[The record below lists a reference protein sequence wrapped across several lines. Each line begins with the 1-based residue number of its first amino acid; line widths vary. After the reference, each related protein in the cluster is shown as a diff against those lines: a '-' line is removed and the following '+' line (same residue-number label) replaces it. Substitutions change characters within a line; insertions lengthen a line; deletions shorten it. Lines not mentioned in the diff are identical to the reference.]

1 MRVLVA
7 GATGA
12 IGRPL
17 VAALNARGHAVVG
30 LTIDAGAA
38 DLLYRLGAQPLV
50 VDVLDADATSAAVQD
65 ARPEV
70 VVEQLTA
77 LPRSYTPGSMRAA
90 LAATGAVRTL
100 GGDNVYAAAFA
111 AGAHR
116 YVAQSGCYYY
126 RPGDGLAD
134 EREPWVED
142 GPPLVAASLGALVA
156 VEKRTLRPN
165 APLAGVA
172 LRYGF
177 FYGPGTWFHPD
188 GDGAAQLRAGQYPVL
203 GTGAGRWSFVHI
215 DDAVAATVAAVE
227 SDTTGAFNVCDDAPI
242 PLGHWLPAFA
252 RYLGAPL
259 PRHVPVGPDT
269 DPDGR
274 FYAELLRGA
283 QNHLARKELGF
294 DPRPLPWDRQGSGI
308 SIGMTRHRAT
318 GEAAFDVVQ
327 TPRGSRPRAR

>member
-17 VAALNARGHAVVG
+17 VAALNAHGHAVAG
-30 LTIDAGAA
+30 LTRDPNNA
-38 DLLYRLGAQPLV
+38 DLLSRLGAQPLLA
-50 VDVLDADATSAAVQD
+50 DVLDRDATAAAVLD
-65 ARPEV
+65 ARPDV

-77 LPRSYTPGSMRAA
+77 LPRSYTPEAMRAA
-90 LAATGAVRTL
+90 LAATRAVRTV
-100 GGDNVYAAAFA
+100 GGDNVYAAAVA
-111 AGAHR
+111 AGARR

-134 EREPWVED
+134 ESEPWVEHGSPMVD
-142 GPPLVAASLGALVA
+142 GGVGALTA
-156 VEKRTLRPN
+156 VEQRTLRPN
-165 APLAGVA
+165 GPLAGVA

-188 GDGAAQLRAGQYPVL
+188 GDVAAQLRAGQYPVL
-203 GTGAGRWSFVHI
+203 GTNAGLWPFVHI

-227 SDTTGAFNVCDDAPI
+227 SDVAGAFNICDDAPI
-242 PLGHWLPAFA
+242 PLGRWLPAFA
-252 RYLGAPL
+252 RYLGAPS
-259 PRHVPVGPDT
+259 PRHVPTGPDT

-283 QNHLARKELGF
+283 ANHLARKELGF
-294 DPRPLPWDRQGSGI
+294 DPRPLPW
-308 SIGMTRHRAT
+308 H
-318 GEAAFDVVQ
+318 
-327 TPRGSRPRAR
+327 

>member
-17 VAALNARGHAVVG
+17 VAALNAHGHAVAG
-30 LTIDAGAA
+30 LTRDPNNA
-38 DLLYRLGAQPLV
+38 DLLSRLGAQPLLA
-50 VDVLDADATSAAVQD
+50 DVLDRDATAAAVLD
-65 ARPEV
+65 ARPDV

-77 LPRSYTPGSMRAA
+77 LPRSYTPEAMRAA
-90 LAATGAVRTL
+90 LAATRAVRTV
-100 GGDNVYAAAFA
+100 GGDNVHAAAVA
-111 AGAHR
+111 AGARR

-134 EREPWVED
+134 ESEPWVEH
-142 GPPLVAASLGALVA
+142 GSPMVAGGVGALTA
-156 VEKRTLRPN
+156 VEQRTLRPN
-165 APLAGVA
+165 GPLAGVA

-188 GDGAAQLRAGQYPVL
+188 GDVAAQLRAGQYPVL
-203 GTGAGRWSFVHI
+203 GTGAGLWSFVHI

-227 SDTTGAFNVCDDAPI
+227 SDVAGAFNICDDAPI
-242 PLGHWLPAFA
+242 PLGRWLPAFA
-252 RYLGAPL
+252 RYLGAPS
-259 PRHVPVGPDT
+259 PRHVPTGPDT

-283 QNHLARKELGF
+283 ANHLARKELGF
-294 DPRPLPWDRQGSGI
+294 DPRPLPW
-308 SIGMTRHRAT
+308 H
-318 GEAAFDVVQ
+318 
-327 TPRGSRPRAR
+327 

>member
-17 VAALNARGHAVVG
+17 VAALNAHGHAVAG
-30 LTIDAGAA
+30 LTRDPNNA
-38 DLLYRLGAQPLV
+38 DLLSRLGAQPLLA
-50 VDVLDADATSAAVQD
+50 DVLDRDATAAAVLD
-65 ARPEV
+65 ARPDV

-77 LPRSYTPGSMRAA
+77 LPRSYTPEAMRAA
-90 LAATGAVRTL
+90 LAATRAVRTV
-100 GGDNVYAAAFA
+100 GGDNVHAAAVA
-111 AGAHR
+111 AGARR

-134 EREPWVED
+134 ESEPWVEH
-142 GPPLVAASLGALVA
+142 GSPMVAGGVGALTA
-156 VEKRTLRPN
+156 VEQRTLRPN
-165 APLAGVA
+165 GPLAGVA

-188 GDGAAQLRAGQYPVL
+188 GDVAAQLRAGQYPVL

-227 SDTTGAFNVCDDAPI
+227 SDVTGAFNICDDAPI
-242 PLGHWLPAFA
+242 PLGRWLPAFA
-252 RYLGAPL
+252 RYLEAPS
-259 PRHVPVGPDT
+259 PRHVPTGPDT

-283 QNHLARKELGF
+283 ANHLARKELGF
-294 DPRPLPWDRQGSGI
+294 DPRPLPW
-308 SIGMTRHRAT
+308 H
-318 GEAAFDVVQ
+318 
-327 TPRGSRPRAR
+327 

>member
-17 VAALNARGHAVVG
+17 VTALNAHGHAVAG
-30 LTIDAGAA
+30 LTRDPNNA
-38 DLLYRLGAQPLV
+38 DLLSKLGAQPLLADV
-50 VDVLDADATSAAVQD
+50 LNRDATAAAVLDA
-65 ARPEV
+65 RPDV

-77 LPRSYTPGSMRAA
+77 LPRSYTPEAMRAT
-90 LAATGAVRTL
+90 LAATRVVRTV
-100 GGDNVYAAAFA
+100 GGDNVYAAAVA
-111 AGAHR
+111 AGARR

-134 EREPWVED
+134 ESEPWVEH
-142 GPPLVAASLGALVA
+142 GPPMVAGGVGALTA
-156 VEKRTLRPN
+156 VEQRTLRPN
-165 APLAGVA
+165 GPLAGVA

-188 GDGAAQLRAGQYPVL
+188 GDVAAQLRAGQYPVL

-227 SDTTGAFNVCDDAPI
+227 SEITGAFNICDDGPI
-242 PLGHWLPAFA
+242 PLGQWLPAFA
-252 RYLGAPL
+252 RHLGAPS
-259 PRHVPVGPDT
+259 PRRVPTGPDT

-274 FYAELLRGA
+274 FYAESLRGA
-283 QNHLARKELGF
+283 ANHLARKELAF
-294 DPRPLPWDRQGSGI
+294 DPRPLPW
-308 SIGMTRHRAT
+308 H
-318 GEAAFDVVQ
+318 
-327 TPRGSRPRAR
+327 

>member
-17 VAALNARGHAVVG
+17 VAALNAHGHAVAG
-30 LTIDAGAA
+30 LTRDPDDA
-38 DLLYRLGAQPLV
+38 DLLSRLGGEPLV
-50 VDVLDADATSAAVQD
+50 ADVLDRDATAAAVLD
-65 ARPEV
+65 ARPDV

-77 LPRSYTPGSMRAA
+77 LPRSYTPEAMRAT
-90 LAATGAVRTL
+90 LAATRAVRTV
-100 GGDNVYAAAFA
+100 GGANVYAAAVA
-111 AGAHR
+111 AGARR

-134 EREPWVED
+134 ESEPWVEH
-142 GPPLVAASLGALVA
+142 GPPLVAGGVDALTA
-156 VEKRTLRPN
+156 VEQRTLRPN
-165 APLAGVA
+165 GPLAGVA

-188 GDGAAQLRAGQYPVL
+188 GDVAAQLRAGQYPVL

-227 SDTTGAFNVCDDAPI
+227 SDITGAINICDDVPI
-242 PLGHWLPAFA
+242 QLGRWLPAFA
-252 RYLGAPL
+252 RYLDAPS
-259 PRHVPVGPDT
+259 PPHVPIGPDT

-283 QNHLARKELGF
+283 ANDLARKELGF
-294 DPRPLPWDRQGSGI
+294 DPRPLPW
-308 SIGMTRHRAT
+308 H
-318 GEAAFDVVQ
+318 
-327 TPRGSRPRAR
+327 

>member
-1 MRVLVA
+1 MRVLVV

-17 VAALNARGHAVVG
+17 VAALNARGHAVAG
-30 LTIDAGAA
+30 LTRNSSSA
-38 DLLYRLGAQPLV
+38 DVLSRLGAQPLFA
-50 VDVLDADATSAAVQD
+50 DVLDRDATATAVLE

-77 LPRSYTPGSMRAA
+77 LPRTYTAESMRAS
-90 LAATGAVRTL
+90 LAATGAVRTV
-100 GGDNVYAAAFA
+100 GGDNVHAAAVA
-111 AGAHR
+111 AGARR
-116 YVAQSGCYYY
+116 YVAQSGCYFY

-134 EREPWVED
+134 ESEPWVEH
-142 GPPLVAASLGALVA
+142 GPPRVAGSVGALMA
-156 VEKRTLRPN
+156 VERRTLRPN
-165 APLAGVA
+165 GPLAGVA

-188 GDGAAQLRAGQYPVL
+188 GDVAAQLRAGQYPVL

-227 SDTTGAFNVCDDAPI
+227 SEVTGAFNICDDAPM
-242 PLGHWLPAFA
+242 PLGRWLPAFA
-252 RYLGAPL
+252 RYLGAPS
-259 PRHVPVGPDT
+259 PPHVPAGPDT

-283 QNHLARKELGF
+283 ANHLARTELGF
-294 DPRPLPWDRQGSGI
+294 APRALPWL
-308 SIGMTRHRAT
+308 
-318 GEAAFDVVQ
+318 
-327 TPRGSRPRAR
+327 P

>member
-1 MRVLVA
+1 MRILVA

-17 VAALNARGHAVVG
+17 VAALNAHGHAVAG
-30 LTIDAGAA
+30 LTRDPNNA
-38 DLLYRLGAQPLV
+38 DLLSRLGAQPLLA
-50 VDVLDADATSAAVQD
+50 DVLDRDATAAAVLD
-65 ARPEV
+65 ARPDV

-77 LPRSYTPGSMRAA
+77 LPRSYTPEAMRAT
-90 LAATGAVRTL
+90 LAATRAVRTV
-100 GGDNVYAAAFA
+100 GGDNVYAAAVA
-111 AGAHR
+111 AGARR

-134 EREPWVED
+134 ESEPWVEH
-142 GPPLVAASLGALVA
+142 GSPMVAGGVGALTA
-156 VEKRTLRPN
+156 VEQRTLRPN
-165 APLAGVA
+165 GPLAGVA

-188 GDGAAQLRAGQYPVL
+188 GDVAAQLRAGQYPVL

-227 SDTTGAFNVCDDAPI
+227 SDVTGAFNICDDAPI
-242 PLGHWLPAFA
+242 PLGRWLPAFA
-252 RYLGAPL
+252 RYLGAPS
-259 PRHVPVGPDT
+259 PRHVPTGPDT

-283 QNHLARKELGF
+283 ANHLARKELGF
-294 DPRPLPWDRQGSGI
+294 DPRPLPW
-308 SIGMTRHRAT
+308 H
-318 GEAAFDVVQ
+318 
-327 TPRGSRPRAR
+327 